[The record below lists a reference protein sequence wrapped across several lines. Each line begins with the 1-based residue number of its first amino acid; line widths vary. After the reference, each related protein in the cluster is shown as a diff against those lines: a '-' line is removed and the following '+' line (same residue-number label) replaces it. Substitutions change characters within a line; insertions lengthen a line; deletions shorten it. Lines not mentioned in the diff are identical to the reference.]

1 MTIGGVSSILKG
13 SRQLSSFLRHIS
25 KVKQLWQRWNLR
37 SFILFSIVVQFFLL
51 FAAPLRK
58 KTANKAV
65 IMIIWAA
72 YLIAD
77 WAASF
82 AVGLVFDSEE
92 KYTASG
98 AINNTATY
106 LVTMNHG
113 LLSTIGSR
121 SRDDTGLLLVMWTP
135 FLLLLV
141 GGQDRI
147 TSFAIEDNELWLR
160 HLIWLFLQ
168 IFTTG
173 FVFYQSFHLNTLWIP
188 TIFLLFAGTIRYA
201 ERIAALYLASSDSFG
216 IAVLGEPDPGPNYER
231 LMSAF
236 MHYKGNNL
244 PIKMEYVDDLESQAN
259 ENSSAD
265 DKKLEPHELV
275 QRAHHFAYIYK
286 GLIVNL
292 MFSSREHTESREFF
306 TKRSAEET
314 LKILEIQL
322 NYFYDLLHTKV
333 LVAKSNIGRISRGIS
348 TGLVVAA
355 FSLFILAE
363 KGTFKTEFDVVVT
376 YTLFVGVLGLD
387 MVTLFIW
394 IYSDWTVACLKKFD
408 KDSLTFKIIIKL
420 LLPKKQRKKDSS
432 LRSKIIMFLSPKR
445 LRQKQP
451 RRIKKVSSRRWSEDL
466 SQFNFL
472 DYCLRRRSR
481 SRSKTIGEI
490 ISKID
495 LTVCVQ
501 GNVIQPCLDIIND
514 FIYYLLFYIFYYYLP
529 RDVKNFIDLKKNDFI
544 IQMKYVTSHHF
555 DPHLWKFI
563 FDELSEKS
571 YLADD
576 PEEAT
581 RISSARGEW
590 ILESGDFNH
599 SLISSTKLMHY
610 VKNVAYDESL
620 LLWHIATEL
629 CYNTDG
635 HDGHKLLF
643 CEYCDAGWYKKCVM
657 AVKFWNNAGCSC
669 MPSPC
674 KTCDAREFSKRLSDY
689 MFYLLYQQQGMMSE
703 VSGISKQRFKDTS
716 SEAQRFF
723 SEYGGV
729 DLRKGCENILE
740 VDTSVEPVY
749 VKGDQSKS
757 VLFDACMLAKQIQ
770 NLRPEIKWKVTSKVW
785 VELLSY
791 AASRSRAKAHVQQLS
806 KGGELITFVW
816 LLMAQLGLKEHAWVE
831 TRKRA
836 KLNLNK

>member
-1 MTIGGVSSILKG
+1 
-13 SRQLSSFLRHIS
+13 
-25 KVKQLWQRWNLR
+25 
-37 SFILFSIVVQFFLL
+37 
-51 FAAPLRK
+51 
-58 KTANKAV
+58 
-65 IMIIWAA
+65 MIIWAA

-98 AINNTATY
+98 AINNTASY
-106 LVTMNHG
+106 LVMMNQG
-113 LLSTIGSR
+113 VVSTIGSR

-188 TIFLLFAGTIRYA
+188 TIFLLLAGTIKYA

-216 IAVLGEPDPGPNYER
+216 TSVLGEPDPGPNYER

-236 MHYKGNNL
+236 THYKGNNL
-244 PIKMEYVDDLESQAN
+244 PIKMEYVHDLESQAN
-259 ENSSAD
+259 ENTIAD
-265 DKKLEPHELV
+265 VRKLDPHELV

-306 TKRSAEET
+306 TKRRPKQT

-333 LVAKSNIGRISRGIS
+333 LVATSNIGKISRGIS

-355 FSLFILAE
+355 FSLFFLEE

-376 YTLFVGVLGLD
+376 YTLFVGVLALD

-394 IYSDWTVACLKKFD
+394 FYSDWTVDYLKKLD
-408 KDSLTFKIIIKL
+408 KDSLTFKIIKKL
-420 LLPKKQRKKDSS
+420 LFLKKEKRKKVSP
-432 LRSKIIMFLSPKR
+432 LRSKIIKFLFPKR
-445 LRQKQP
+445 QRQEQP
-451 RRIKKVSSRRWSEDL
+451 RRIKKVGSKRWSEDL

-472 DYCLRRRSR
+472 DYCFRRRSR

-495 LTVCVQ
+495 LVVRVQ
-501 GNVIQPCLDIIND
+501 GNGILPYLDIIND
-514 FIYYLLFYIFYYYLP
+514 FIYYLLYNIFYYYLP

-571 YLADD
+571 YFADD
-576 PEEAT
+576 PEEAK

-590 ILESGDFNH
+590 ILESGDFNY
-599 SLISSTKLMHY
+599 SLISSKLMHY

-629 CYNTDG
+629 CYNNTEQHSHPPFVYPLDC
-635 HDGHKLLF
+635 K
-643 CEYCDAGWYKKCVM
+643 YCDANCYNKRIVM
-657 AVKFWNNAGCSC
+657 AEKFLDNADLHSR
-669 MPSPC
+669 MPSRC
-674 KTCDAREFSKRLSDY
+674 DHCDAREISKRLSDY

-723 SEYGGV
+723 SEYGGK
-729 DLRKGCENILE
+729 DLQQGCINILE
-740 VDTSVEPVY
+740 VNTSVKPVY
-749 VKGDQSKS
+749 VKGDRSKS
-757 VLFDACMLAKQIQ
+757 VLFDACMLAKEIQ
-770 NLRPEIKWKVTSKVW
+770 DLGPEIKWKVTSQVW
-785 VELLSY
+785 VEFLSY

-831 TRKRA
+831 TRTRA

>member
-1 MTIGGVSSILKG
+1 
-13 SRQLSSFLRHIS
+13 
-25 KVKQLWQRWNLR
+25 
-37 SFILFSIVVQFFLL
+37 
-51 FAAPLRK
+51 
-58 KTANKAV
+58 
-65 IMIIWAA
+65 MIIWAA

-98 AINNTATY
+98 AINNTASY
-106 LVTMNHG
+106 LVMMNHG
-113 LLSTIGSR
+113 VVSTIGSR

-188 TIFLLFAGTIRYA
+188 TIFLLLAGTIRYA
-201 ERIAALYLASSDSFG
+201 ERIAALYLSSSDSFG
-216 IAVLGEPDPGPNYER
+216 ISVLGEPDPGPNYER

-236 MHYKGNNL
+236 THYKGNNL

-265 DKKLEPHELV
+265 DGGLLDSRELV
-275 QRAHHFAYIYK
+275 QRAHYFAYKYK

-292 MFSSREHTESREFF
+292 VFSSREHTESREFF
-306 TKRSAEET
+306 TKRSAEQT

-333 LVAKSNIGRISRGIS
+333 LVATSKIGKISRGIS

-355 FSLFILAE
+355 FSLFILEE

-376 YTLFVGVLGLD
+376 YTLFVGVLALD

-394 IYSDWTVACLKKFD
+394 LYSDWTVSYLKKLD
-408 KDSLTFKIIIKL
+408 KDSLRFKIINKL
-420 LLPKKQRKKDSS
+420 LFPKKQRQPQEKPKKVSP
-432 LRSKIIMFLSPKR
+432 LRSKIIKFLFPKR
-445 LRQKQP
+445 ERQSLEQP
-451 RRIKKVSSRRWSEDL
+451 RRKKKVGSRRWSEDL

-472 DYCLRRRSR
+472 DYCYPRRSR

-495 LTVCVQ
+495 Q
-501 GNVIQPCLDIIND
+501 GIGYLDIIND
-514 FIYYLLFYIFYYYLP
+514 FIYYYLP

-555 DPHLWKFI
+555 DPCLWKFI

-571 YLADD
+571 YFADD
-576 PEEAT
+576 PEEAK

-590 ILESGDFNH
+590 ILESGDFNY
-599 SLISSTKLMHY
+599 SLISSTLMHC

-629 CYNTDG
+629 CYNNNTDQ
-635 HDGHKLLF
+635 HSHPSLDCK
-643 CEYCDAGWYKKCVM
+643 YCDANCYKKCIVM
-657 AVKFWNNAGCSC
+657 AEKFLDNADLHSR
-669 MPSPC
+669 MPSG
-674 KTCDAREFSKRLSDY
+674 CDSCEQCNACEFSKRLSDY
-689 MFYLLYQQQGMMSE
+689 MFYLLYQPQGMMSE

-729 DLRKGCENILE
+729 DLQKGCKNILE
-740 VDTSVEPVY
+740 VDTSVKPVY

-757 VLFDACMLAKQIQ
+757 VLFDACMLAKEIQ
-770 NLRPEIKWKVTSKVW
+770 KLGAEIKWKVTSKVW